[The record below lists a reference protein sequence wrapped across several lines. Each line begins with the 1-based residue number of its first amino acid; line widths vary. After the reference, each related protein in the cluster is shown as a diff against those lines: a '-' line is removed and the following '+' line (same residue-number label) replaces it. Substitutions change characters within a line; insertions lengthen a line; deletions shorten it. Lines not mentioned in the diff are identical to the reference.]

1 MKTTFPRIISI
12 QFVLTAIFSLALTAN
27 VLGAATVDQSYFP
40 VISKT
45 YTNEVQSRQL
55 VQPDGKVVIW
65 GTAYLG
71 TNYVVGGQ
79 GRGMLVRL
87 NADGSLDS
95 TFSFCNCV
103 STIYGVGLQADGK
116 FIVAGMGTTN
126 NARVVRLNPDGTL
139 DPSFVT
145 SLSGFQGSQSD
156 FFGFAP
162 DGKIYVSHGGSLGLG
177 FHAGYLIRLNTDGSQ
192 DSSFTAVTYDSGRLI
207 WGYLRAIAVLPSGK
221 LYVSISSSS
230 GATTAGSLRR
240 YNANGTLDTTWEPP
254 SLGSNTNIATLALQP
269 DESLLVGGSFF
280 SMNGV
285 STQNFVR
292 LMPAGNIDLGF
303 VPDHVMT
310 VVHKIRSVSN
320 GKVLF
325 SSGGGNLK
333 RLNSDGTLDPT
344 FSVPIGYTPGSG
356 GWDLA
361 PSEKIVFFSSQN
373 ISETGAIVRL
383 NSGGDVD
390 PTFVS
395 DVGIFAQATAT
406 AVQPDNKTTVAG
418 TFTRANST
426 ERTNLARF
434 NADGTTDITF
444 DTGTGFN
451 NSPAKIVVQ
460 TDGKILVAGPFSTFN
475 GNTVSGLVRLN
486 SNGTLDG
493 SFAPVI
499 TSVVGVEL
507 EPDGKV
513 LVFGEFTTINGSN
526 KARLAR
532 LNTDG
537 SVDNSFNPQIA
548 TGTVYSAIQES
559 GGKYIVGG
567 AFTGVDGFN
576 RSNLVRL
583 NSNGSLDQT
592 FTATGVTTINDV
604 RPAAGGKYVC
614 ISGAGSPTGLIR
626 RNNDG
631 SADATFRTNT
641 FLGNSDPRLYAM
653 LMQPDGT
660 IILGGNFYSI
670 NGTSRNNIARFDANG
685 NLDTLFFPTGAN
697 TVVNSLARQANG
709 DVIVGGQFSNFAG
722 YSRSGIARIT
732 PGAFVR
738 VTAFDFDGD
747 GRADV
752 SVFRPSEGRWY
763 ILQSADLTLRQ
774 VNFAIAGDIPTPAD
788 FDGDGKTDVAIYRPS
803 NGDWWSISSVT
814 GQQINGSFG
823 LLGNIPIPQDYTGDG
838 RADYVTYNTNSRKFN
853 RISSA
858 NGSGSEVAFGLA
870 GDKPVIGDFNG
881 DGISDPAIYRPSD
894 GNWWWKSSAD
904 GIDRATK
911 WGLPDDKCVPA
922 DYTGDGR
929 TDFGIYRPSTGVWYI
944 YDLASNTSII
954 YPFGTNGDR
963 PVSADFDGDG
973 RADTS
978 VFRPSDGI
986 WYLLRSTAGYTGY
999 QWGIAT
1005 DAAVPNVYV
1014 PQ

>member
-1 MKTTFPRIISI
+1 MKTTFPRYISI
-12 QFVLTAIFSLALTAN
+12 QFVLIAIFSLALAASAI
-27 VLGAATVDQSYFP
+27 GAATVDGSYFP
-40 VISKT
+40 VISKPLTSDT
-45 YTNEVQSRQL
+45 YTGQL

-65 GTAYLG
+65 GTNYLG
-71 TNYVVGGQ
+71 TNYAVDGQ
-79 GRGMLVRL
+79 GKGMLARL
-87 NADGSLDS
+87 NVDGSVDN
-95 TFSFCNCV
+95 TFNFCNCIP
-103 STIYGVGLQADGK
+103 TIYGVGLQADGR
-116 FIVAGMGTTN
+116 FIVAGSGAN
-126 NARVVRLNPDGTL
+126 GQSRVVRLNSDGSQ
-139 DPSFVT
+139 DPTFAT

-156 FFGFAP
+156 FQGFAP
-162 DGKIYVSHGGSLGLG
+162 DGKIYISHGGSLGQG
-177 FHAGYLIRLNTDGSQ
+177 FHAGYLIRLNTNGSQ
-192 DSSFTAVTYDSGRLI
+192 DTSFSSITYDSGRLI
-207 WGYLRAIAVLPSGK
+207 WGYLRSIAVLPSGK
-221 LYVSISSSS
+221 FYISVTSYSGGNPSSWF
-230 GATTAGSLRR
+230 RR
-240 YNANGTLDTTWEPP
+240 YNSDGTLDTAWEQP
-254 SLGSNTNIATLALQP
+254 SLSSFTTDIQTLALQP
-269 DESLLVGGSFF
+269 DESLLVGGSFAT
-280 SMNGV
+280 MNGV
-285 STQNFVR
+285 SRPNFIR
-292 LMPAGNIDLGF
+292 LMPAGNVDLAF
-303 VPDHVMT
+303 TPPAAMP
-310 VVHKIRSVSN
+310 VVQQIKPLSTGKILYLSA
-320 GKVLF
+320 GKLA
-325 SSGGGNLK
+325 
-333 RLNSDGTLDPT
+333 RLNSDGALDSSYIFPT
-344 FSVPIGYTPGSG
+344 AIASIQRKVAFGPTEQSVFYALNQDGTYRFSRTNVDGDIDASF
-356 GWDLA
+356 A
-361 PSEKIVFFSSQN
+361 PSV
-373 ISETGAIVRL
+373 TLYG
-383 NSGGDVD
+383 
-390 PTFVS
+390 
-395 DVGIFAQATAT
+395 QASAT
-406 AVQPDNKTTVAG
+406 AVQPDNKTIIAG
-418 TFTRANST
+418 TFTLANNTS
-426 ERTNLARF
+426 RTNLARF
-434 NADGTTDITF
+434 NADGTTDVAF

-451 NSPAKIVVQ
+451 NIPSKIVVQ
-460 TDGKILVAGPFSTFN
+460 ADGKILVAGPFTTFN
-475 GNTVSGLVRLN
+475 GNPVSGLIRLN
-486 SNGTLDG
+486 SNGTIDG

-499 TSVVGVEL
+499 TDVVGAEL
-507 EPDGKV
+507 ESGGKI
-513 LVFGEFTTINGSN
+513 LVFGSFTSINGSN
-526 KARLAR
+526 NARLAR
-532 LNTDG
+532 LNNDG
-537 SVDNSFNPQIA
+537 SIDMAFNPQIA
-548 TGTVYSAIQES
+548 SGTVYAAMQDV

-567 AFTGVDGFN
+567 VFTGVDGFN
-576 RSNLVRL
+576 RSHLVRL

-592 FTATGVTTINDV
+592 FNAAGVATINDV
-604 RPAAGGKYVC
+604 RPVAGGKYVC
-614 ISGAGSPTGLIR
+614 ILGAGSPTGLIR

-631 SADATFRTNT
+631 TVDATFRTNT

-653 LMQPDGT
+653 LIQPDGT

-697 TVVNSLARQANG
+697 TVVNTLARQANG

-823 LLGNIPIPQDYTGDG
+823 LLGNIPLPQDYTGDG

-954 YPFGTNGDR
+954 YPFGTNGDK